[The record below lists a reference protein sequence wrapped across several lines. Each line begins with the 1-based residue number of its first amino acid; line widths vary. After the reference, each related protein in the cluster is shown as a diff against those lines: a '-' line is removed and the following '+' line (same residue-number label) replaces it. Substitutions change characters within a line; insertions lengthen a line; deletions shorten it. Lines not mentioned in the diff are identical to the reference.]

1 MLAKRI
7 IPCLD
12 VDDGRVVKGRKFKE
26 IRDVADPVDLGKRY
40 SEEGADELVF
50 YDITASQQKRG
61 IFLDVVER
69 VAENVRIPFTIGGGI
84 SSPED
89 FRKVLLAGADKVSV
103 NSSAVKDPELISEAA
118 RRFGSQCV
126 VLSIDA
132 KRNGQ
137 GSWDVF
143 VNGGRDNT
151 GIDAVEWA
159 QRGQNLGAGE
169 ICINSIDTDG
179 VKDGFDL
186 DLNRTL
192 SQKLTIPIIASGG
205 AGQMSHFADVLE
217 VGADAALAASVF
229 HYDEIPI
236 PDRQDS
242 LAQRGLPV
250 RRVKKGR
257 K

>member
-1 MLAKRI
+1 M
-7 IPCLD
+7 
-12 VDDGRVVKGRKFKE
+12 
-26 IRDVADPVDLGKRY
+26 
-40 SEEGADELVF
+40 
-50 YDITASQQKRG
+50 
-61 IFLDVVER
+61 
-69 VAENVRIPFTIGGGI
+69 
-84 SSPED
+84 
-89 FRKVLLAGADKVSV
+89 
-103 NSSAVKDPELISEAA
+103 KDPELISEAA

-236 PDRQDS
+236 PDLKDY